1 MPKRPDEALFIADY
15 DPRWPH
21 LFEEERALI
30 QDAIGEWIVA
40 IEHFGSTSIPGIAAK
55 PVIDIAV
62 GVRDIR
68 EGYKTIFPL
77 SKLGYRC
84 MGEGGIPERLYFKK
98 PWNSESLRS
107 PGSIPR
113 THQIHMYE
121 TTNPEWERHLFFRD
135 YLRGH
140 PDVRDEYEALKRRLA
155 VEHAEDIEAYADAKS
170 VFVEPLLRKAGAP
183 PRAF

>member
-1 MPKRPDEALFIADY
+1 MSDPILLVPY
-15 DPRWPH
+15 DPRWPA
-21 LFEEERALI
+21 LFEAERALI

-40 IEHFGSTSIPGIAAK
+40 IEHVGSTSIPGIAAK

-62 GVRDIR
+62 GIRDIR

-84 MGEGGIPERLYFKK
+84 MGEGGIAERLYFKK
-98 PWNSESLRS
+98 PWNSKSLRS
-107 PGSIPR
+107 PGNVLR

-121 TTNPEWERHLFFRD
+121 TTNPEWERHLIFRD
-135 YLRGH
+135 YLRSH
-140 PDVRDEYEALKRRLA
+140 PNVRDEYEALKRRLA
-155 VEHAEDIEAYADAKS
+155 VEHAEDIEAYANAKS